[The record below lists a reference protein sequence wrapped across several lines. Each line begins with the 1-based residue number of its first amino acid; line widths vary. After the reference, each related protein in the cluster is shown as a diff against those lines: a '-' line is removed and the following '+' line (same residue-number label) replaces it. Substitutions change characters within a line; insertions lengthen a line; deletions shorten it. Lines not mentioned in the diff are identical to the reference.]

1 MWPGWWLVP
10 QNQPPS
16 GKGTH
21 VSPAGQ
27 ARPQRRSLFLTS
39 HSQLIMPGGFSENTV
54 TQKQGLHEFPPSGKF
69 HLTHSPSSHPPP
81 TPFHTASVVSE
92 PSTRWAVQNRPVLY
106 TCSAGGTKGVQGTFS
121 IVPFARSLGILKGY
135 KMLDDQKCN
144 LK

>member
-69 HLTHSPSSHPPP
+69 HLTHSPSSHRPPQR
-81 TPFHTASVVSE
+81 PFTQLRLFLSPQPAGLSRTGQCCTH
-92 PSTRWAVQNRPVLY
+92 AVQGAQRGSREHFQLFLLQDLWEFF
-106 TCSAGGTKGVQGTFS
+106 KGLQN
-121 IVPFARSLGILKGY
+121 AR
-135 KMLDDQKCN
+135 
-144 LK
+144 